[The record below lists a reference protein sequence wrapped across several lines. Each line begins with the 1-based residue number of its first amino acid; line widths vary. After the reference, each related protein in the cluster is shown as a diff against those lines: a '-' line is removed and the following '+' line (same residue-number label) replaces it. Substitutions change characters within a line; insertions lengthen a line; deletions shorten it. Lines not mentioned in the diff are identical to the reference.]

1 MNLTAPF
8 SSAPT
13 RTFAALGAL
22 VLLVV
27 LSGCAGTDS
36 GAAAGSSA
44 SATAA
49 AGTES
54 ATTDASPAD
63 CAGVVVVVDFGLL
76 DADTITQCVDTTET
90 IAAGDALESAGITT
104 EGTVEYGD
112 MVACRVNDRP
122 AADETIEV
130 EGQEPFTES
139 CATMA
144 PMHAYW
150 GLWVQASPEAD
161 WEYAPVG
168 LGELEIDPG
177 HSLGLL
183 FTTTGMET
191 ATPGS

>member
-1 MNLTAPF
+1 MLFNAPF

-13 RTFAALGAL
+13 RTFATLGAL
-22 VLLVV
+22 VLLAV

-49 AGTES
+49 AGTDS
-54 ATTDASPAD
+54 ATTDAAPAD
-63 CAGVVVVVDFGLL
+63 CAGVAVVVDFGLL
-76 DADTITQCVDTTET
+76 DADTITKCVDATTT
-90 IAAGDALESAGITT
+90 ISASDALEAASVTT

-130 EGQEPFTES
+130 EGQAPFTES

-150 GLWVQASPEAD
+150 GIWVQPSAEAD

-168 LGELEIDPG
+168 LGELEIEPG
-177 HSLGLL
+177 QSVGLL